1 MLTIGLEVVL
11 PVFLLIAV
19 GALLGHTV
27 KPELTTLNRTA
38 LYAAVPALVFS
49 SLATAELS
57 AASLGV
63 LVGGQLAIVATMALL
78 SHLGSRLVLGR
89 VRLASRRGFVATS
102 MFSNSANMML
112 PVTLFGFGEAGLE
125 RALILFVLSSMLL
138 FTLGPPVLAGRG
150 AGQKPVLPA
159 LLKLPVLWAA
169 LCGIGFNLL
178 GWTLPTGVMRGVE
191 ILGNA
196 AVPLVLLTLGVQ
208 IQGGGKLAPT
218 RVNWLATGFKL
229 GLGPLVGH
237 SVGWLVG
244 ARGLDLA
251 VLTLLAA
258 MPPAINTFMLA
269 LEFGGDAEEVARTV
283 TLSTFGAL
291 FSLTLVVWL
300 LQVRG

>member
-1 MLTIGLEVVL
+1 MLNISLEVVL

-19 GALLGHTV
+19 GALLGRTV
-27 KPELTTLNRTA
+27 QPELRTLNRTA

-49 SLATAELS
+49 SLARAELS

-63 LVGGQLAIVATMALL
+63 LIGGQLAIVTTMALL
-78 SHLGSRLVLGR
+78 SYGCSSLVFGSNSA
-89 VRLASRRGFVATS
+89 ASRRGFVATS
-102 MFSNSANMML
+102 VFSNSANMML
-112 PVTLFGFGEAGLE
+112 PVALFGFGEAGLE
-125 RALILFVLSSMLL
+125 RALILFVLSSVLL
-138 FTLGPPVLAGRG
+138 FTLGPLVLAGRG
-150 AGQKPVLPA
+150 AGQKRVL
-159 LLKLPVLWAA
+159 LSVLKLPVLWAA
-169 LCGIGFNLL
+169 LFGVGFNLL
-178 GWTLPTGVMRGVE
+178 GWTLPTGVMRGAE
-191 ILGNA
+191 ILGSA

-208 IQGGGKLAPT
+208 IQRGGKLAPT
-218 RVNWLATGFKL
+218 RVNWLAAGFKL
-229 GLGPLVGH
+229 GLGPVVGH

-300 LQVRG
+300 LQ